1 MRHALRFAR
10 IASLTALAVLTSRHA
25 FAQSA
30 EASAVV
36 LEKEARELYAHGK
49 FDEARLKLVVACP
62 ILERDDCIQELA
74 LAEFA
79 AGYYTHSMNDI
90 DGLLTRGALAEDPTR
105 EAQFRK
111 LRQTAFE
118 RTTRNH
124 EPARGRALLLRGMG
138 FIGFVALGFGIGFAL
153 GSQGAAN
160 AVTAYRMANPHPCS
174 DSTSATCAVYRGKV
188 DSTNTQAAAAI
199 VSYVVAGGVTLASQ
213 IITNVFL
220 LINELKPPSER
231 TKTTLRPTLGPGFAG
246 MMFQQR
252 F

>member
-1 MRHALRFAR
+1 MHHALGLAR
-10 IASLTALAVLTSRHA
+10 IALLVALGVLPSREA
-25 FAQSA
+25 IAQSA
-30 EASAVV
+30 EASAAI
-36 LEKEARELYAHGK
+36 LEKDARALYAHGK
-49 FDEARLKLVVACP
+49 FDEARLKLVVACK
-62 ILERDDCIQELA
+62 ILKHDDCIQELA
-74 LAEFA
+74 LAEYA

-90 DGLLTRGALAEDPTR
+90 DGLLTRGAFGADPLR

-124 EPARGRALLLRGMG
+124 EPAHGRGLLLRGMG

-160 AVTAYRMANPHPCS
+160 AVTAYRMTDAHPCS
-174 DSTSATCAVYRGKV
+174 DLSSPTCAVYRGKV

-199 VSYVVAGGVTLASQ
+199 VSYIVAGSVTLASQ

-220 LINELKPPSER
+220 LLNELKPPSER
-231 TKTTLRPTLGPGFAG
+231 TRTTLRPTLGPGFAG
-246 MMFQQR
+246 MVFQQR